1 MNNIQRYLARLKP
14 ISWLLVAVLVMVLV
28 LAPTGLTPFVEA
40 HLPHAVP
47 SSAAIAASS
56 NSNLSTVM
64 KFYEAYNDRSKI
76 GLLDEIFA
84 PDYVGYVNGRKIPG
98 VKASRGF
105 ITAFLDA
112 FPDANYV
119 IEDTIIAGDRIVIRW
134 DCTATH
140 RGKFLGV
147 DPTGQPIEITGIT
160 IFKLANGK
168 IVRLWN
174 NWDTYGLMQQLR
186 SAG

>member
-1 MNNIQRYLARLKP
+1 MRGMRRYLRYWKP
-14 ISWLLVAVLVMVLV
+14 LSWLLVPVLVGVLI
-28 LAPTGLTPFVEA
+28 LAPAGFPRFVEA
-40 HLPHAVP
+40 RLPTPVP
-47 SSAAIAASS
+47 STIAIAAS
-56 NSNLSTVM
+56 NNPNLSTVM

-84 PDYVGYVNGRKIPG
+84 EDYIGFVNGRKIPG

-119 IEDTIIAGDRIVIRW
+119 IEDTIIAGDRVVIRW

-168 IVRLWN
+168 IIRLWN
-174 NWDTYGLMQQLR
+174 NWDTFGLMQQLR

>member
-1 MNNIQRYLARLKP
+1 MIQLQRYLTRWKP
-14 ISWLLVAVLVMVLV
+14 LSWLLLTVLVGILT
-28 LAPTGLTPFVEA
+28 LLPLRFPTFVEPGLTQ
-40 HLPHAVP
+40 AVP
-47 SSAAIAASS
+47 SDAAIAAS
-56 NSNLSTVM
+56 NNANLSTVM

-84 PDYVGYVNGRKIPG
+84 EDYIGFVNGRKIPG

-119 IEDTIIAGDRIVIRW
+119 IEDTIIAGDRIVTRW

-140 RGKFLGV
+140 RGKFLGI
-147 DPTGQPIEITGIT
+147 DPTNQPIEITGIT

-174 NWDTYGLMQQLR
+174 NWDTFGLMQQLR

>member
-1 MNNIQRYLARLKP
+1 MLKIQRYFRRWQPL
-14 ISWLLVAVLVMVLV
+14 SCLLLSVLVGVLS
-28 LAPTGLTPFVEA
+28 LAPAALPPFVEA
-40 HLPHAVP
+40 RLPDLMP
-47 SSAAIAASS
+47 AAIAAS
-56 NSNLSTVM
+56 NNPNLSTVM

-84 PDYVGYVNGRKIPG
+84 ADYIGFVNGRKIPD
-98 VKASRGF
+98 VKASRSF

-119 IEDTIIAGDRIVIRW
+119 IEDTIIAGDRIVTRW

-140 RGKFLGV
+140 RGKFLGIE
-147 DPTGQPIEITGIT
+147 PTNQPIEITGIT
-160 IFKLANGK
+160 IFKLVNGK

-174 NWDTYGLMQQLR
+174 NWDTFGLMQQLR